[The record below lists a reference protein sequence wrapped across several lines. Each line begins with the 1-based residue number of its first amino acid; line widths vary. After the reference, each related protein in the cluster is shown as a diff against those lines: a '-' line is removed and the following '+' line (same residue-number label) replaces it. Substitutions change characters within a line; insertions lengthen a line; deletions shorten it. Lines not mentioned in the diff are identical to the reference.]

1 MEFRLADFFSE
12 KIIAGLKSWP
22 KKFKKFQKSEK
33 NAKNA
38 LTSHYANGHGDPCD
52 KWVKNQL
59 AASTANQVHFLGG
72 FAIFHTRSDVGGV
85 WKIAKPPKKC
95 TWLAVEAAKEICNFF
110 RKNTFFL
117 KKIGKNT
124 KKIVKI
130 PKK

>member
-1 MEFRLADFFSE
+1 MAFWKESMINRLSNLINRNRSAA
-12 KIIAGLKSWP
+12 KIS
-22 KKFKKFQKSEK
+22 
-33 NAKNA
+33 
-38 LTSHYANGHGDPCD
+38 
-52 KWVKNQL
+52 
-59 AASTANQVHFLGG
+59 QVLCSSG

-124 KKIVKI
+124 KKL
-130 PKK
+130 

>member
-1 MEFRLADFFSE
+1 M
-12 KIIAGLKSWP
+12 K
-22 KKFKKFQKSEK
+22 K

-85 WKIAKPPKKC
+85 WKIAKPPKKF
-95 TWLAVEAAKEICNFF
+95 TWLAVETAEESCNFI
-110 RKNTFFL
+110 RKDGGSGTPWGPTIIFSE
-117 KKIGKNT
+117 KKSASLNSMT
-124 KKIVKI
+124 L
-130 PKK
+130 

>member
-1 MEFRLADFFSE
+1 MIKLTQ
-12 KIIAGLKSWP
+12 KMQKT
-22 KKFKKFQKSEK
+22 KKHEEK

-38 LTSHYANGHGDPCD
+38 LTSHYTNGHGDPCD

-95 TWLAVEAAKEICNFF
+95 TWLAVETAKESCNFF

>member
-1 MEFRLADFFSE
+1 M
-12 KIIAGLKSWP
+12 
-22 KKFKKFQKSEK
+22 
-33 NAKNA
+33 
-38 LTSHYANGHGDPCD
+38 TSHYTNGHGDPCD

-72 FAIFHTRSDVGGV
+72 FAIFHTRSDVGGL

-117 KKIGKNT
+117 KKSGKIQKNSKNS
-124 KKIVKI
+124 KKIENEPGVMYCLI
-130 PKK
+130 YIFFRFYY